1 MTPFDK
7 LLKFLTQT
15 WRADVLILAKLGVL
29 LFLFLYFI
37 FSLVVIKQIKLM
49 SKTVKGD
56 MEKSLLLAAKILV
69 GLAVV
74 VFIMALI
81 IL

>member
-1 MTPFDK
+1 MTQFEK
-7 LLKFLTQT
+7 VLEFLTKT
-15 WRADVLILAKLGVL
+15 WQADVLILGKLGML
-29 LFLFLYFI
+29 LLLFLYFL

-49 SKTVKGD
+49 SKTVEGE
-56 MEKSLLLAAKILV
+56 MEKSLLLAAKILI
-69 GLAVV
+69 GLAVA

>member
-1 MTPFDK
+1 MTQFEK
-7 LLKFLTQT
+7 VLEFLTKT
-15 WRADVLILAKLGVL
+15 WQADVLILAKLGIL
-29 LFLFLYFI
+29 LLLFLYFI

-49 SKTVKGD
+49 SETVKGE

-69 GLAVV
+69 GLAVA